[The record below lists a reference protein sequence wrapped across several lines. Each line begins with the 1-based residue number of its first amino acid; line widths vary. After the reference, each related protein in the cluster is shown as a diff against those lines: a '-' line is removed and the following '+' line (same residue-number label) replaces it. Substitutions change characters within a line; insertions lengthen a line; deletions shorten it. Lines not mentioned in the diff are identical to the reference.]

1 MNNQLSSYRILW
13 VQVLFDLPT
22 GTKKQRKSATTFRNS
37 LLDLGFEMAQFSVY
51 QRCCNGTEIAEK
63 YIRYVEKSVPED
75 GKVHILKFTDKQYEN
90 IITFNGKKQKKSPK
104 NPEQYELF

>member
-1 MNNQLSSYRILW
+1 MSNNLSSYRILW
-13 VQVLFDLPT
+13 IQVLFDLPV
-22 GTKKQRKSATTFRNS
+22 GTDKQRKSATNFRNS

-51 QRCCNGTEIAEK
+51 QKFCNGTESAEK
-63 YIRYVEKSVPED
+63 FIKYVEKIVPES

-90 IITFNGKKQKKSPK
+90 IITFNGKTEKKSPK

>member
-1 MNNQLSSYRILW
+1 MDQLSSYRILW

-22 GTKKQRKSATTFRNS
+22 NTKKERKAASQFRND

-51 QRCCNGTEIAEK
+51 QRYCASKELSEK
-63 YIRYVEKSVPED
+63 YIRKIEKVIPES
-75 GKVHILKFTDKQYEN
+75 GRINILIFTDKQYEN
-90 IITFNGKKQKKSPK
+90 IITFNGKRERKNPK

>member
-1 MNNQLSSYRILW
+1 MFQLSSYRILW

-22 GTKKQRKSATTFRNS
+22 QTKSQRRSASEFRNS

-51 QRCCNGTEIAEK
+51 QRFCNGKEIAEK
-63 YIRYVEKSVPED
+63 YIRYVEKLIPED
-75 GKVHILKFTDKQYEN
+75 GKVHILTFTDKQYEN
-90 IITFNGKKQKKSPK
+90 IITFNGKKQKEFKK